1 MLTPTRNQ
9 AIMHT
14 VLYCSKNSCKLCWE
28 IRPHIQHRIASPNVK
43 DTLGIMSKSNDVA
56 RAISQPFNHMIMN
69 LDIVKDKCQKSGLQ
83 TFVVWKSRHYNF
95 CSLKKRTLQTL
106 VVWKCGHYNFCS
118 LKMRTLQ
125 TLVVS
130 KSGHYNFCSPKKRT
144 LQTLVVSKS
153 GHYNFCSLKKR
164 TTNFCSVKKWTTSFC
179 SLKKRTLQTF
189 VVKKVDNTNFSSGW
203 PRQTYVNKNL

>member
-83 TFVVWKSRHYNF
+83 TFVVWKS
-95 CSLKKRTLQTL
+95 
-106 VVWKCGHYNFCS
+106 GHYNFCS